1 MPDAEMAALLRAV
14 LDEVCADIAPS
25 DTATRERVAARLS
38 DLVRSGRCSVDE
50 LKRVGLN
57 ALNSAPTMWR

>member
-38 DLVRSGRCSVDE
+38 DLVRSGCCSVDE
-50 LKRVGLN
+50 LKRVGLD
-57 ALNSAPTMWR
+57 ALINAPTMWR